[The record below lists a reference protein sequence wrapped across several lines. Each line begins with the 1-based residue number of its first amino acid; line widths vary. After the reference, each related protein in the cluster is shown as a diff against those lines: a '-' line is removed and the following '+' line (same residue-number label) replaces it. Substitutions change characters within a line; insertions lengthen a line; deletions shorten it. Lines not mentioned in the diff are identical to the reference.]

1 MAISIPRFSQPVVT
15 VILGCSQLVPK
26 ALSSLGTFLQPTAG
40 NILIN
45 FDVTA
50 CHGLLMFHFS
60 LSLASYVGARKRPN
74 QLPSP
79 TSVGLFPKP
88 TDGTM
93 Y

>member
-1 MAISIPRFSQPVVT
+1 MAISIPQFSRPTVT
-15 VILGCSQLVPK
+15 IILGYSQLVPK

-60 LSLASYVGARKRPN
+60 LSLASYGGARKRPN
-74 QLPSP
+74 QFPNP
-79 TSVGLFPKP
+79 IFVGLFPKP
-88 TDGTM
+88 TDGTT